1 MIVINRNPKIKTVF
15 RVNNFSEI
23 SLNARNGLEEGAF
36 FIVLRDESSTA
47 TYRDGVNFYTNINLQ
62 KAELTHSEEYGDY
75 YRLIGAPKRFEALAV
90 DEEHK
95 YYIQPYTRR
104 TAKSKMQGGQV
115 LFHFTEDE
123 AYIYYDPNMRE
134 IKDLEFYDNMVKL
147 YNELDKNE
155 AREVVRLL
163 DEKADKD
170 ELPYKVYCYDFI
182 KKFEDRNNPFK
193 EGEKLTKEQVE
204 TFLSFTDAM
213 LKEEFIGKDFQ
224 PDREYGSLMDIAR
237 KYVGESIKQK

>member
-1 MIVINRNPKIKTVF
+1 
-15 RVNNFSEI
+15 
-23 SLNARNGLEEGAF
+23 
-36 FIVLRDESSTA
+36 
-47 TYRDGVNFYTNINLQ
+47 
-62 KAELTHSEEYGDY
+62 
-75 YRLIGAPKRFEALAV
+75 
-90 DEEHK
+90 
-95 YYIQPYTRR
+95 
-104 TAKSKMQGGQV
+104 MQGGQV